1 MGQTITLKAKD
12 GFSFDAYR
20 ADPIGKPRGAIVVI
34 QEIFGVNH
42 HIKNVTDRYAA
53 LGFVAIAP
61 AVFDRAE
68 KHFDVGYDQP
78 SMEKGRGARGKVTN
92 EQLLMDT
99 QAAID
104 AVKSAGKV
112 GIIGYCM
119 GGTVAFLSACR
130 LDGLSAAVGYYGGGV
145 AAAAEEKP
153 RVPTMLHFGEQD
165 QSIPMTDV
173 DKIKK
178 ARPETPIFVYSGA
191 GHGFHC
197 DERASFN
204 AEAAQVAA
212 CRSQEFFA
220 KNIG

>member
-1 MGQTITLKAKD
+1 MGQTVTLKAKD
-12 GFSFDAYR
+12 GHSFSAYR
-20 ADPIGKPRGAIVVI
+20 ADPEGKPRGAIVVI

-42 HIKNVTDRYAA
+42 HIKSVTDRYAA

-61 AVFDRAE
+61 AMFDRAE
-68 KHFDVGYDQP
+68 KNFDTGYDQP
-78 SMEKGRGARGKVTN
+78 SMEKGRAARGKIQT
-92 EQLLMDT
+92 EQLLLDA

-119 GGTVAFLSACR
+119 GGSVAFLAATR
-130 LDGLSAAVGYYGGGV
+130 LDGLSCAVGYYGGQIASV
-145 AAAAEEKP
+145 CEEKP
-153 RVPTMLHFGEQD
+153 RVPTMLHFGDQD
-165 QSIPMTDV
+165 QSIPLADV
-173 DKIKK
+173 EKIKK
-178 ARPETPIFVYSGA
+178 AQPETPIFVYKA

-197 DERASFN
+197 DERASF
-204 AEAAQVAA
+204 APEAAQVAA

>member
-1 MGQTITLKAKD
+1 MGQTITLTAKD
-12 GFSFDAYR
+12 GFKLGAYR
-20 ADPIGKPRGAIVVI
+20 ADPEGKPRGAIVVI

-42 HIKNVTDRYAA
+42 HIKNLADRYAA
-53 LGFVAIAP
+53 LGYVAIAP
-61 AVFDRAE
+61 QVFDRGE
-68 KHFDVGYDQP
+68 KNFEVGYDQKA
-78 SMEKGRGARGKVTN
+78 MEAGRGMRGKITT
-92 EQLLMDT
+92 EQLLLDT

-104 AVKSAGKV
+104 VAKQAGKV

-119 GGTVAFLSACR
+119 GGSVAFLAAAR
-130 LDGLSAAVGYYGGGV
+130 LDGLACAVGYYGGQI
-145 AAAAEEKP
+145 AASCDEKP
-153 RVPTMLHFGEQD
+153 RVPTMLHFGDQD

-178 ARPETPIFVYSGA
+178 ARPETPIYVYHA

-212 CRSQEFFA
+212 CRSQEFFL

>member
-1 MGQTITLKAKD
+1 MGQTITLTAKD
-12 GFSFDAYR
+12 GFKLGAYR
-20 ADPIGKPRGAIVVI
+20 ADPEGKPRGAIVVI

-42 HIKNVTDRYAA
+42 HIKNLADRYAA
-53 LGFVAIAP
+53 LGYVAIAP
-61 AVFDRAE
+61 QVFDRGQKNFE
-68 KHFDVGYDQP
+68 TGYDQAA
-78 SMEKGRGARGKVTN
+78 MEAGRGMRGKITT
-92 EQLLMDT
+92 EQLLLDT

-104 AVKSAGKV
+104 VAKQAGKV

-119 GGTVAFLSACR
+119 GGSVAFLAAAR
-130 LDGLSAAVGYYGGGV
+130 LDGLACAVGYYGGQI
-145 AAAAEEKP
+145 AASCDEKP
-153 RVPTMLHFGEQD
+153 RVPTMLHFGDQD

-178 ARPETPIFVYSGA
+178 ARPETPIYVYHG

-212 CRSQEFFA
+212 CRSQEFFL

>member
-12 GFSFDAYR
+12 GHSFGAYR
-20 ADPIGKPRGAIVVI
+20 ADPDGKPRGAIVVI

-42 HIKNVTDRYAA
+42 HIRNLADRYAA

-61 AVFDRAE
+61 QVFDRAE
-68 KHFDVGYDQP
+68 KNFEAGYDQP
-78 SMEKGRGARGKVTN
+78 SMEKGRAARGKIST
-92 EQLLMDT
+92 EALLLDT

-104 AVKSAGKV
+104 EVKSAGKV

-119 GGTVAFLSACR
+119 GGSVAFLSATR
-130 LDGLSAAVGYYGGGV
+130 LDGLSAAVGYYGGQI
-145 AAAAEEKP
+145 AQSCDEKP
-153 RVPTMLHFGEQD
+153 RIPTMLHFGDQD

-173 DKIKK
+173 EKIKK
-178 ARPETPIFVYSGA
+178 ARPETPIFVYKA

-212 CRSQEFFA
+212 CRSQEFFL
-220 KNIG
+220 KNVG